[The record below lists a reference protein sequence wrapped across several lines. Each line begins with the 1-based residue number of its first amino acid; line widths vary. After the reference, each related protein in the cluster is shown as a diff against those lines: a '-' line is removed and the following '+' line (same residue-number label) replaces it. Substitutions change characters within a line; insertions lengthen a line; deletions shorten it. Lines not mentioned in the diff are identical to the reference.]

1 MVLLAG
7 KRVPFASYFYFVLTV
22 RAIKL
27 ATFRLYNNNMTILR
41 YDNEVRIMIIHVTVN
56 FKSYAGRIAMPEN
69 HIVKIGDLV
78 NDLLFEFVHIAILN
92 LIQAFRIYRL

>member
-1 MVLLAG
+1 MVLVAG
-7 KRVPFASYFYFVLTV
+7 KSVPFASYFYFVLTV

-27 ATFRLYNNNMTILR
+27 ATFRLYNNNMTFR